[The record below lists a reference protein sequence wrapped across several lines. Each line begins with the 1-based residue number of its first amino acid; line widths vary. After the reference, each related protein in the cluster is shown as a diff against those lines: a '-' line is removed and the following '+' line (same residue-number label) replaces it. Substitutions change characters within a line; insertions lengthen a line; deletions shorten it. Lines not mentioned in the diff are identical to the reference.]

1 MEKNASHTPND
12 QPVQAELVSF
22 MESERIRLE
31 KLRTDL
37 ASLALS
43 DATRADALAAADSL
57 VQSAMGVREAIVES
71 DTDDNEIFGDEESYW
86 TVYRMFASAANQGR
100 LWSLD
105 EIWEHLAKSYDMSGE
120 TYQTVEETLEEWRSD
135 IEQDAL
141 DRTGVNGAFMRHE
154 DSYVFAEF
162 QSKSTP
168 TVPVEVVR
176 PPRVQKNDT
185 RRAAIEKTTPLQ
197 DLGERIKTILKDS
210 TDGTVK
216 QSQVKKALAA
226 DGIPVAVTQE
236 QLQETIDALVGGGCF
251 YKFQRGGVAHL
262 SLTPRDNEVRGVRQG
277 KSEKDSNG
285 EEPLD
290 IPLSVD
296 ILRALCAP
304 GAHYQQKLTLNE
316 LWRKIYDVDD
326 KSQAIPDSE
335 IEQLKRTCNYLRA
348 IDIVTAG
355 GEKRGTS
362 GTKTRTATSSKR
374 RRSGN
379 THVYKVGLASQQ
391 VKKELQDVLHTHSAE
406 KYIQEKMGLNG

>member
-1 MEKNASHTPND
+1 MEKSASYTPND

-22 MESERIRLE
+22 MESERTRLE
-31 KLRTDL
+31 RLRTDL

-57 VQSAMGVREAIVES
+57 VQSAIGVREAIAES

-105 EIWEHLAKSYDMSGE
+105 EIWEHLAKSYNMSGE

-176 PPRVQKNDT
+176 TPRVQTNDT
-185 RRAAIEKTTPLQ
+185 LRAAIEKATPLQ
-197 DLGERIKTILKDS
+197 DLGECIKAILKDS
-210 TDGTVK
+210 ADGTVK

-226 DGIPVAVTQE
+226 DGIPVAVAPE
-236 QLQETIDALVGGGCF
+236 QLQETIDALVGDGCF

-262 SLTPRDNEVRGVRQG
+262 SLMPRDNEAQGIRRG
-277 KSEKDSNG
+277 KSEKDNND
-285 EEPLD
+285 EESLD
-290 IPLSVD
+290 IPLSLD
-296 ILRALCAP
+296 ILKALCAP

-316 LWRKIYDVDD
+316 LWRKVYDVDD

-348 IDIVTAG
+348 INIVTAG

-362 GTKTRTATSSKR
+362 GTKTRAATSSKR

-379 THVYKVGLASQQ
+379 THVYKVGLVSQQ
-391 VKKELQDVLHTHSAE
+391 VKKELQDVLNTRSAE